1 MEIALIFCVLPG
13 VIKFIIF
20 LAFSADY
27 PLFTLLSPSFCLM
40 SFPPSS
46 DLLIEISAQEVMAER
61 EMLFGGNLKRA
72 GLRSSLVGLGCQRN
86 QVTGCKHIMGWSG
99 QRTAEN
105 QTRRSQIKSDKVCKD
120 KDVRPHGKNV

>member
-20 LAFSADY
+20 LAFSPDY

-72 GLRSSLVGLGCQRN
+72 GLRFSVPL
-86 QVTGCKHIMGWSG
+86 
-99 QRTAEN
+99 
-105 QTRRSQIKSDKVCKD
+105 
-120 KDVRPHGKNV
+120 